1 MWVEVSLKS
10 VKESRVQTST
20 NESQL
25 LARIGQGDE
34 VALGDLYDRYSRPVY
49 SMVLRITQSE
59 TEAEE
64 IVQDVFLKVWRSAGS
79 FDAERAKVFTWITTV
94 ARNKAID
101 RIRSLRRR
109 LPVSGRPDGSD
120 LVEDVADS
128 TDPLGNAIFADES
141 LRLSHMVNELPVKQC
156 QAIQLAFFEGLTHTE
171 IAGRLGE
178 TIGTVKAR
186 IRLGMEKL
194 RQKVK
199 GAIDDFGGIK

>member
-1 MWVEVSLKS
+1 MQSS
-10 VKESRVQTST
+10 V

-34 VALGDLYDRYSRPVY
+34 GALGDLYDRYSRPVY
-49 SMVLRITQSE
+49 SMVLRMTQSE

-64 IVQDVFLKVWRSAGS
+64 IVQDVFLTVWRTAGS
-79 FDAERAKVFTWITTV
+79 FDAKRAKVFTWITTV

-109 LPVSGRPDGSD
+109 LQVSALPNGSD
-120 LVEDVADS
+120 LVEGVDDS
-128 TDPLGNAIFADES
+128 ADPLGNAILGDES
-141 LRLSHMVNELPVKQC
+141 LRLSHMVNELPVNQC
-156 QAIQLAFFEGLTHTE
+156 QAIQLAFFEGLTHPE
-171 IAGRLGE
+171 IANRLGD

-194 RQKVK
+194 REKVK
-199 GAIDDFGGIK
+199 GGER

>member
-1 MWVEVSLKS
+1 M
-10 VKESRVQTST
+10 QTT
-20 NESQL
+20 ADESQL

-34 VALGDLYDRYSRPVY
+34 VALGDIYDRYSRPVY
-49 SMVLRITQSE
+49 SMVLRMTQSE

-64 IVQDVFLKVWRSAGS
+64 IVQDVFLAVWRTAGS
-79 FDAERAKVFTWITTV
+79 FDADRAKVFTWIVTV

-109 LPVSGRPDGSD
+109 LPVSLLPDGSGPTEG
-120 LVEDVADS
+120 VEDGA
-128 TDPLGNAIFADES
+128 DPLGNAIHSDEA
-141 LRLSHMVNELPVKQC
+141 LRLNHMVNELPVNQC
-156 QAIQLAFFEGLTHTE
+156 RAIQLAFFEGLTHPE
-171 IAGRLGE
+171 IASRLGE

-199 GAIDDFGGIK
+199 GGDL

>member
-1 MWVEVSLKS
+1 M
-10 VKESRVQTST
+10 QST
-20 NESQL
+20 TDESQL

-34 VALGDLYDRYSRPVY
+34 SALGALYDRYSRPVY
-49 SMVLRITQSE
+49 SMVLRMTQSE

-64 IVQDVFLKVWRSAGS
+64 IVQDVFLAVWRTAGS
-79 FDAERAKVFTWITTV
+79 FDADRAKVFTWIITV

-109 LPVSGRPDGSD
+109 LPASLMTDVSNHAEGVDNG
-120 LVEDVADS
+120 A
-128 TDPLGNAIFADES
+128 DPLGNTIHADES
-141 LRLSHMVNELPVKQC
+141 LRLSHMVNELPVNQC
-156 QAIQLAFFEGLTHTE
+156 QAIQLAFFEGLTHPE
-171 IAGRLGE
+171 IASRLGE

-199 GAIDDFGGIK
+199 GGGR